1 MEDVQG
7 TRTPGWFRIV
17 AFFALIWSLLGM
29 AMYLMHVGMFG
40 DPTAGLSDAERAL
53 ADSTPA
59 WVTAA
64 FGTATVTALLGA
76 IGLVLG
82 RKWAQPLLIGSALAV
97 AVQEAWIVFVSD
109 AIAVHGTTGW
119 LVPFIIFDIAV
130 LLAWLAG
137 VGVRNGW
144 LR

>member
-7 TRTPGWFRIV
+7 TRAPGWFRVV

-53 ADSTPA
+53 ADSTPV

-64 FGTATVTALLGA
+64 FGTATATALLGA
-76 IGLVLG
+76 LGLVLG
-82 RKWAQPLLIGSALAV
+82 KAWAKPLLIVSALAV
-97 AVQEAWIVFVSD
+97 LVQEVWIVFFSD

-130 LLAWLAG
+130 LLAWLASLG
-137 VGVRNGW
+137 VQNRW